1 MKKSLLFLSALAL
14 STIMTMPVI
23 AGEWVPNPS
32 YSNLWSYIKDDGTY
46 ANAEWIKDNTG
57 TWYWITEGSVGYLS
71 TVQGIAP
78 DGYRYNAKGEYI
90 DMNADGRKYM
100 TQQLFA
106 KIRIGMSY
114 EDVIAILGKEHEISK
129 SSSTSLTIK
138 FFSEDPSRYV
148 SIYFINGR
156 VASAFNWLN

>member
-14 STIMTMPVI
+14 STVMTMPVI
-23 AGEWVPNPS
+23 AGEWVRHPS
-32 YSNLWSYIKDDGTY
+32 YDNLWSYIKDDGTY

-71 TVQGIAP
+71 NIQGIAP

-100 TQQLFA
+100 T
-106 KIRIGMSY
+106 
-114 EDVIAILGKEHEISK
+114 
-129 SSSTSLTIK
+129 
-138 FFSEDPSRYV
+138 
-148 SIYFINGR
+148 
-156 VASAFNWLN
+156 